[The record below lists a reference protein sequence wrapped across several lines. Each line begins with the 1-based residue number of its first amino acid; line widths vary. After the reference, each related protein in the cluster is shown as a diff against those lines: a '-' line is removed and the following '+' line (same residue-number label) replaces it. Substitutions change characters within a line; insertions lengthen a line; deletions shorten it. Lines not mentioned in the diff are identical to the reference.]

1 MLRTSITDLKA
12 LRKQSFITI
21 MLTADG
27 FIFLHFEGSEAEAEK
42 SLVLHSL
49 YDRKCNWRDKH

>member
-49 YDRKCNWRDKH
+49 YDRKCN